1 MNIQGDEIGF
11 LTVIVKT
18 ANGALPVENAQVTI
32 YDSTRDTEKE
42 PSALSSDVIYNLT
55 TDKNGKTQKVALK
68 TKSAQLSQTPEEKFP
83 FMSYNISV
91 NADGYYDNNYI
102 NVPIFQ
108 GITSFQDVF
117 LIPLSEFASP
127 TDPIPNSQR
136 EYRES
141 MPQ

>member
-11 LTVIVKT
+11 LTVDVKT

-32 YDSTRDTEKE
+32 YNSARDTEKD
-42 PSALSSDVIYNLT
+42 PSSLSSDVIYNLT
-55 TDKNGKTQKVALK
+55 TDRSGKTQKVALK
-68 TKSAQLSQTPEEKFP
+68 TKSAELSQSPDEKIP

-91 NADGYYDNNYI
+91 NADGFYDNSYL

-108 GITSFQDVF
+108 GITSIQEVL

-136 EYRES
+136 QYLES
-141 MPQ
+141 IN

>member
-1 MNIQGDEIGF
+1 MNIQGNEIGF
-11 LTVIVKT
+11 LAVNVKT

-32 YDSTRDTEKE
+32 YDSARDTQKE
-42 PSALSSDVIYNLT
+42 PSALSSDVIYSLS
-55 TDKNGKTQKVALK
+55 TDKNGKTPKVALK
-68 TKSAQLSQTPEEKFP
+68 TKGAELSQTPDEKFP

-108 GITSFQDVF
+108 GVTSLQDVY

-136 EYRES
+136 KYLES
-141 MPQ
+141 VN

>member
-11 LTVIVKT
+11 LTVDVKT

-32 YDSTRDTEKE
+32 YNSARDTEKD
-42 PSALSSDVIYNLT
+42 PSSLSSDVIYNLT
-55 TDKNGKTQKVALK
+55 TDRSGKTQKVALK
-68 TKSAQLSQTPEEKFP
+68 TKSAELSQSPDEKIP

-91 NADGYYDNNYI
+91 NADGFYDNSYL

-108 GITSFQDVF
+108 GITSIQEVL

-136 EYRES
+136 QYLENIN
-141 MPQ
+141 

>member
-11 LTVIVKT
+11 LIVNVKT
-18 ANGALPVENAQVTI
+18 ANGALPIENAQVTI
-32 YDSTRDTEKE
+32 YNSTRDTKNN
-42 PSALSSDVIYNLT
+42 PSSLSSDVLYNLS
-55 TDKNGKTQKVALK
+55 TDKNGRTQKVALK
-68 TKSAQLSQTPEEKFP
+68 TKSATLSQSPDEKFP

-91 NADGYYDNNYI
+91 NADGFYDNNYL

-108 GITSFQDVF
+108 GITSLQDVF

-136 EYRES
+136 QYLES
-141 MPQ
+141 IN

>member
-11 LTVIVKT
+11 LIVNVKT
-18 ANGALPVENAQVTI
+18 ANGALPIENAQVTI
-32 YDSTRDTEKE
+32 YNSTHDTKNN
-42 PSALSSDVIYNLT
+42 PSSLSSDVLYNLS
-55 TDKNGKTQKVALK
+55 TDKNGRTQKVALK
-68 TKSAQLSQTPEEKFP
+68 TKSATLSQSPDEKFP

-91 NADGYYDNNYI
+91 NADGFYDNNYL

-108 GITSFQDVF
+108 GITSLQDVF

-136 EYRES
+136 QYLES
-141 MPQ
+141 IN

>member
-11 LTVIVKT
+11 LTVDVKT

-32 YDSTRDTEKE
+32 YNSARDTEKD
-42 PSALSSDVIYNLT
+42 PSSLSSDVIYNLT
-55 TDKNGKTQKVALK
+55 TDRNGKTQKVALK
-68 TKSAQLSQTPEEKFP
+68 TKSAQLSQSPDEKIP

-91 NADGYYDNNYI
+91 NADGFYDNSYL

-108 GITSFQDVF
+108 GITSIQEVL

-136 EYRES
+136 QYLENIN
-141 MPQ
+141 

>member
-11 LTVIVKT
+11 LTVDVKT

-32 YDSTRDTEKE
+32 YNSASNTEKD
-42 PSALSSDVIYNLT
+42 PSSLSSDVIYNLT
-55 TDKNGKTQKVALK
+55 TDRSGKTQKVALK
-68 TKSAQLSQTPEEKFP
+68 TKSAQLSQSPDEKIP

-91 NADGYYDNNYI
+91 NADGFYDNSYL

-108 GITSFQDVF
+108 GITSIQEVL

-136 EYRES
+136 QYLES
-141 MPQ
+141 IN

>member
-11 LTVIVKT
+11 LTVDVKT

-32 YDSTRDTEKE
+32 YNSARDTEKD
-42 PSALSSDVIYNLT
+42 PSSLSSDVIYNLT
-55 TDKNGKTQKVALK
+55 TDRSGKTQKVALK
-68 TKSAQLSQTPEEKFP
+68 TKNAELSQSPDEKIP

-91 NADGYYDNNYI
+91 NADGFYDNSYL

-108 GITSFQDVF
+108 GITSIQEVL

-136 EYRES
+136 QYLES
-141 MPQ
+141 IN

>member
-11 LTVIVKT
+11 LTVDVKT

-32 YDSTRDTEKE
+32 YNSARDTEKD
-42 PSALSSDVIYNLT
+42 PSSLSSDVIYNLT
-55 TDKNGKTQKVALK
+55 TDRSGKTQKVALK
-68 TKSAQLSQTPEEKFP
+68 TKSAQLSQSPDEKIP

-91 NADGYYDNNYI
+91 NADGFYDNSYL

-108 GITSFQDVF
+108 GITSIQEVF

-136 EYRES
+136 QYLES
-141 MPQ
+141 IN

>member
-11 LTVIVKT
+11 LTVDVKT

-32 YDSTRDTEKE
+32 YNSARDTEKD
-42 PSALSSDVIYNLT
+42 PSSLSSDVIYNLT
-55 TDKNGKTQKVALK
+55 TDRSGKTQKVALK
-68 TKSAQLSQTPEEKFP
+68 TKSAQLSQSPDEKIP

-91 NADGYYDNNYI
+91 NADGFYDNSYL

-108 GITSFQDVF
+108 GITSIQEVL

-136 EYRES
+136 QYLES
-141 MPQ
+141 IN